1 MTNLMEFREVDSL
14 GRDYEEALKNIETGK
29 NVKAGGALITFPDK
43 ERKVCELSATYIV
56 KLGRFSKEQRVV
68 VTLTFNK
75 NIDGAYVA
83 NVEDSVFHLVQEEK
97 GGLKEV
103 WSGKLKEAMDKLG
116 DVARVHINVMSNLY
130 KKYSSD

>member
-130 KKYSSD
+130 KKYSPD